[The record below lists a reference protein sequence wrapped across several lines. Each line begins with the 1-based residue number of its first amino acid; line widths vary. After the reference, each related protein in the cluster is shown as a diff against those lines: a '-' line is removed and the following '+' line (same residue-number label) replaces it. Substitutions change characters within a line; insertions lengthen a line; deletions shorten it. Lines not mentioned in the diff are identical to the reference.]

1 MHRARGRLVGF
12 AGVVALV
19 AMPAG
24 KVEEQV
30 TEPGETTEP
39 LAGPS

>member
-1 MHRARGRLVGF
+1 MAIAF
-12 AGVVALV
+12 VVALV

-30 TEPGETTEP
+30 EEEPAE
-39 LAGPS
+39 AAVPSGSSA